1 MTGKMI
7 INAFN
12 EIEKNGFEN
21 LTFEDEKQSENL
33 KIEFFLNGKNV
44 RQIHFI
50 DFSTGEIRAIS
61 IEKFASFEEAC
72 KKAAAVFNKM
82 KKN

>member
-1 MTGKMI
+1 MTSRMI

-21 LTFEDEKQSENL
+21 TVFEDEKQSENL
-33 KIEFFLNGKNV
+33 KIDFFMIGKNV
-44 RQIHFI
+44 RQIHII
-50 DFSTGEIRAIS
+50 DISTGEIRAIS
-61 IEKFASFEEAC
+61 VEKFATFEEAC
-72 KKAAAVFNKM
+72 KKAASVFNRM